1 MGLDFTPAEKAVLY
15 GLVRYP
21 RLNDRQLSEMIDVK
35 PSTTTAIRRRLR
47 SKDVFYTKRIP
58 MGNKLGYELLVTV
71 LGKIKPNT
79 EKAEIKKLLDWMKKI
94 PGIFHAFMSSDTM
107 FCIGFFKN
115 YSEFRILAD
124 AAWEAFGEKG
134 PVDSGTWKTV
144 IFSLE
149 RCKLVNFFD
158 YSSALGSLFGVEE
171 EVQLDKSLE
180 TVTSEKLSKKERMVL
195 QGLVAYPESSD
206 KTVAEKVGASRQAV
220 STMRK
225 RFEDSDILRTIRV
238 IDLQKA
244 GIGIMAAGYLQFQ
257 PQATLSARWEGVE
270 RTASRTPTTLFIASS
285 PETVALG
292 LMKDYDQLHALRRDF
307 LEFYAKKGYYKADPT
322 VYVFPLSDT
331 RLIKDFDFSGFMEGI
346 LKEGN

>member
-1 MGLDFTPAEKAVLY
+1 MGLDFTPAERAVLY

-21 RLNDRQLSEMIDVK
+21 RLNDRQLSEIIDVK
-35 PSTTTAIRRRLR
+35 PSTTTAVRRRLR
-47 SKDVFYTKRIP
+47 SKGVFYTKRIP
-58 MGNKLGYELLVTV
+58 MGNRLGYELLVTV

-79 EKAEIKKLLDWMKKI
+79 DKREMKKLLDWIQKI

-115 YSEFRILAD
+115 YSEYRILGD

-134 PVDSGTWKTV
+134 PIDPETWKDV
-144 IFSLE
+144 IFSVE
-149 RCKLVNFFD
+149 RCKLINFFD
-158 YSSALGSLFGVEE
+158 YSSSLRSLFGLEE
-171 EVQLDKSLE
+171 KVKLERSLE
-180 TVTSEKLSKKERMVL
+180 TVTSEKLSNKERIVL

-220 STMRK
+220 SSMRK

-238 IDLQKA
+238 LDLAKA

-257 PQATLSARWEGVE
+257 PQATLSVRWDGVE
-270 RTASRTPTTLFIASS
+270 RTASRTPTALFIASS

-292 LMKDYDQLHALRRDF
+292 LMSDYDQLHTLRRDF
-307 LEFYAKKGYYKADPT
+307 LEYYAKRGFYRADPT

-331 RLIKDFDFSGFMEGI
+331 KSIKDFDFSGLMEEIVKG
-346 LKEGN
+346 GD